1 MTTNINLNL
10 NQSPYF
16 DDYDETKDF
25 HQVLYKPAVAVQARE
40 LTQEQTILRNQIK
53 RFGNHIF
60 ANGSRVQGGEL
71 HLDLRYEFVKLQATY
86 NGVAITSSLLS
97 GKTVVGSTSG
107 AKAVVVNTAAVDATT
122 GDPNT
127 IWVKYIHG
135 ESTTDG
141 VQGIYLSGGNLGGVG
156 YTSTPVVQVALS
168 ATSLEADRALATA
181 ILGSSGALVGI
192 NVTFAGRGYTSAPG
206 VTITGGGYSTIA
218 TATSILT
225 TQPVFSVGE
234 RITATDYSSSVL
246 AAASSATGTGSAVSN
261 TDGYY
266 YFNGNFLRVGSSTLI
281 LDKYTNTPTYRM
293 GFQVT
298 SSLVSNADDTSLLD
312 NAQGS
317 YNYAAPGADRLKY
330 SLILTKKT
338 LTSTD
343 DTDFIELMKVNS
355 GVKELDVKYPVY
367 SVLEDTFARRTY
379 DESGSYTVRHFPIQ
393 LKDHTSDSSKFIV
406 KVDPGK
412 AYNYGHEYETLLS
425 FDVEVDR
432 ARDVTTVNGFDR
444 TTQYG
449 NYTVVDTLT
458 GHFDITANAVVDLHN
473 NTTIDLSSPSNYA
486 LTKIGTAKVRQLNY
500 SAGTATSGVPNY
512 EYKMYLYDVVL
523 TSGDFGDTD
532 RIVIPESPL
541 SGTIVLDASTNIAVN
556 GRVGTSASGD
566 AKLFET
572 NFNSLVFKLSQDNI
586 KRIRDASGA
595 IDTSYQIQ
603 RTFRDR
609 SVSSG
614 QISIASGGSTEKFFG
629 TGIVSNTIKRTHYH
643 AIVKAAGNSG
653 LTVGNQIN
661 FEDGVSGV
669 ITVAGDGQSVVL
681 NTGQSS
687 HNYDAHVTV
696 TMNLDTKQEKTKTLV
711 KAAQK
716 QINAPSG
723 GAQTYT
729 SLDTSDV
736 HTIRAIYDSG
746 NGSVNAAPP
755 KLTVSSAT
763 GTFVAGETITG
774 GTSGA
779 KGVVIDHTVSTEV
792 IYVVTSGT
800 FVAEII
806 SGTTYTATVGTV
818 TAGDTEISSRYTLD
832 NGQRDNFYDHGRL
845 KLTGTAAGGRILVI
859 YDYFTHSGSGY
870 FSVDSYVSS
879 GLSDV
884 YVDIPFYISTVTGEK
899 IELRDA
905 VDFRPRRQDG
915 SGNTAMQNAEIP
927 YPNTN
932 WQADYQYYLPRIDA
946 VYLSK
951 DNVFAIDKGVSRE
964 IPMAPVQKNGAMN
977 LWLLKIP
984 AYTFDTKDI
993 NKVYIENKRYTMRDI
1008 AGIEKRIKRIE
1019 YYTSLSLLEKDA
1031 EALVIKDAAGLDR
1044 FKNGILVDP
1053 FKGHSIGDVLS
1064 SDYSCSIDFKNQEL
1078 RPKFNSN
1085 IANLDYVSG
1094 SSTGVQLTGDL
1105 ITLPYTQGTFLSQ
1118 TQATKSINV
1127 NPFNVLQW
1135 IGTCDL
1141 NPPSDNWV
1149 ATNNAPDVLVNKGEN
1164 DAWEAFGRTLVTA
1177 FGTQWN
1183 DWETQSTSSTT
1194 SESRLGGNQPIL
1206 GLAPNGMWVRTS
1218 QTTTTTEN
1226 QTRTGVQMHFD
1237 GIDSIQTSIG
1247 DRIRDMSI
1255 LPYIRRQN
1263 MIVTV
1268 KGMKPNT
1275 RVYPRFDGEDISTYC
1290 TPNGGSL
1297 GDNIYTDSNGSVTNL
1312 LFALPCPDHAQS
1324 QTPPLLIFRTGERQ
1338 FLLSDNTL
1346 GNINNASTY
1355 ATAMFHAQGLLQTKE
1370 NVILSSRVPRI
1381 GSSNVTD
1388 ARSIS
1393 STDTSTGWMQLEPFD
1408 PLAQTFFVE
1417 PSQYPAGLF
1426 LSSLD
1431 LYFKT
1436 KDTAMPVMVDILTT
1450 ENGFPTGTILPFSE
1464 VVKLPADVS
1473 VSETATVATTFTFSS
1488 PVYLMPGE
1496 YAIRV
1501 RSNSV
1506 GYEAWLAELGE
1517 NLVGTTRKV
1526 SEQAYIGVLFKSQNA
1541 STWQQDQ
1548 NQDLTFVLKR
1558 CTFTTG
1564 ATANAV
1570 FQNNG
1575 ETVSGVAAA
1584 DYKMDVMDLVPQTI
1598 DINNTSIEWSVKT
1611 TLQSNGILNTD
1622 YENITADMNHAF
1634 KNQQLITTT
1643 PGSFFSRAA
1652 LTSTSPFISPVIDT
1666 KRNSVIAVENIINNI
1681 STNETEL
1688 PAGGDATARYITRRV
1703 TLKDGFDA
1711 QDITVFVTA
1720 NKRAETSIKVYYKIL
1735 SQYDYDTF
1743 DDKLWVAMEQS
1754 GNLNT
1759 ISINDTEFIEYQ
1771 FDPIYTNPLGGVH
1784 LGTTNYASGGATFIS
1799 YKTFAVKIVMNSSN
1813 TCVVPRIKDL
1823 RVIALA

>member
-16 DDYDETKDF
+16 EDYDETKDF

-71 HLDLRYEFVKLQATY
+71 FIDINYEFVKLQTTY
-86 NGVAITSSLLS
+86 NAVAITSSLLS

-107 AKAVVVNTAAVDATT
+107 AKAVVVNTAAVDSVT
-122 GDPNT
+122 GDPDT
-127 IWVKYIHG
+127 IWVKYISG
-135 ESTTDG
+135 ESITDG
-141 VQGIYLSGGNLGGVG
+141 VQGIYFSGGNLGGVG
-156 YTSTPVVQVALS
+156 YTSTPTVEVALS

-181 ILGSSGALVGI
+181 VLGSSGVLVGI

-218 TATSILT
+218 TATSVLT
-225 TQPVFSVGE
+225 TKAVFTAGE

-246 AAASSATGTGSAVSN
+246 AATSSATGTGSAVSN
-261 TDGYY
+261 ADGYY
-266 YFNGNFLRVGSSTLI
+266 YFNGNFLRVGAGTLI

-298 SSLVSNADDTSLLD
+298 ASLVSTADDTTLLD

-330 SLILTKKT
+330 VLTLTKKT
-338 LTSTD
+338 TSSTD
-343 DTDFIELMKVNS
+343 DTDFIELMKVTN

-432 ARDVTTVNGFDR
+432 ARDVATVNGFDR

-449 NYTVVDTLT
+449 NYTIVDTLT

-473 NTTIDLSSPSNYA
+473 NTSITLTNPTTYA
-486 LTKIGTAKVRQLNY
+486 TTKIGTAKVRQVNY
-500 SAGTATSGVPNY
+500 DSGTATSGVPDY
-512 EYKMYLYDVVL
+512 TFKMYLYDVVM
-523 TSGDFGDTD
+523 TSGDFGDVE
-532 RIVIPESPL
+532 RVVIPESPL
-541 SGTIVLDASTNIAVN
+541 SGTIVLQANAHIANAGKVGGAS
-556 GRVGTSASGD
+556 GGD

-572 NFNSLVFKLSQDNI
+572 SFNSLVFKLSQNNV

-595 IDTSYQIQ
+595 VDTSYQIQ

-614 QISIASGGSTEKFFG
+614 QISISSGGSTEKFYG
-629 TGIVSNTIKRTHYH
+629 TGVVSDTIKRTHYH
-643 AIVKAAGNSG
+643 AVVKAAGNSG

-669 ITVAGDGQSVVL
+669 VTVAGNGQSVVL
-681 NTGQSS
+681 NTGQSGHS
-687 HNYDAHVTV
+687 YDAHVTA
-696 TMNLDTKQEKTKTLV
+696 TMNLDTKQEKTKVLV
-711 KAAQK
+711 KNAALA
-716 QINAPSG
+716 IASPSG

-736 HTIRAIYDSG
+736 YKVHAIYDSG
-746 NGSVNAAPP
+746 GGSAATPP
-755 KLTVSSAT
+755 KLTVSNAT
-763 GTFVAGETITG
+763 GTFIPGETITG

-779 KGVVIDHTVSTEV
+779 KGVVISHSPSTTVS
-792 IYVVTSGT
+792 YVVTSGT
-800 FVAEII
+800 FVAETVT
-806 SGTTYTATVGTV
+806 GTTYNATVGTV
-818 TAGDTEISSRYTLD
+818 VAGDTEISSRYTLD

-845 KLTGTAAGGRILVI
+845 KLTGTAAGGQILVI

-879 GLSDV
+879 GLTDP
-884 YVDIPFYISTVTGEK
+884 YVDIPSYTSPVSGEK
-899 IELRDA
+899 VELRDSI
-905 VDFRPRRQDG
+905 DFRPRRQDG

-927 YPNTN
+927 YPNEN

-951 DNVFAIDKGVSRE
+951 ENVFAVDNGISRE
-964 IPMAPVQKNGAMN
+964 LPMAPVQKNGAMN

-993 NKVYIENKRYTMRDI
+993 EKVYIENKRYTMRDI

-1053 FKGHSIGDVLS
+1053 FKGHSIGHVLDP
-1064 SDYSCSIDFKNQEL
+1064 DYRCSIDFKKQEL
-1078 RPKFNSN
+1078 RPRFNSN
-1085 IANLDYVSG
+1085 LANLAYVSG

-1105 ITLPYTQGTFLSQ
+1105 ITLPYTTATFLSQ

-1141 NPPSDNWV
+1141 DPPSDNWV

-1164 DAWEAFGRTLVTA
+1164 DNWEAFARNLVSA

-1183 DWETQSTSSTT
+1183 DWETQSTATT
-1194 SESRLGGNQPIL
+1194 SSSGVNVRATMALANQ
-1206 GLAPNGMWVRTS
+1206 GWEVVST
-1218 QTTTTTEN
+1218 TTTTTEN
-1226 QTRTGVQMHFD
+1226 QTRSGVQMNFD
-1237 GIDSIQTSIG
+1237 GVDSIQTSIG

-1255 LPYIRRQN
+1255 LPYIRRQD
-1263 MIVTV
+1263 MIVTAN
-1268 KGMKPNT
+1268 GMKPNT

-1346 GNINNASTY
+1346 GNINNASTF
-1355 ATAMFHAQGLLQTKE
+1355 AQTMFQAQGLLQTKE

-1381 GSSNVTD
+1381 SSTNLTD

-1393 STDTSTGWMQLEPFD
+1393 NTTSSQGVQIAPPID

-1417 PSQYPAGLF
+1417 PSQYPNGLF

-1436 KDTAMPVMVDILTT
+1436 KDSAMPVMVDILTT
-1450 ENGFPTGTILPFSE
+1450 ENGFPTQTIVPFSE
-1464 VVKLPADVS
+1464 VLKLPAAVN
-1473 VSETATVATTFTFSS
+1473 VSEAATVATTFTFPS
-1488 PVYLMPGE
+1488 PIYLLPGE
-1496 YAIRV
+1496 YAIRI
-1501 RSNSV
+1501 RSNSI

-1517 NLVGTTRKV
+1517 NLIGTTRKV

-1548 NQDLTFVLKR
+1548 NQDLTFVLNR

-1575 ETVSGVAAA
+1575 ETASGINAS
-1584 DYKMDVMDLVPQTI
+1584 DYKMDVMDLIPQTI
-1598 DINNTSIEWSVKT
+1598 NINKTGIAWSVKT

-1622 YENITADMNHAF
+1622 YENITADMNHDF
-1634 KNQQLITTT
+1634 RNQQVITTT
-1643 PGSFFSRAA
+1643 PGSFLSRAA
-1652 LTSTSPFISPVIDT
+1652 LTSTDPFISPVLDI
-1666 KRNSVIAVENIINNI
+1666 KRNSVIAVENVINNI

-1688 PAGGDATARYITRRV
+1688 PSGGDAIARYITRRV

-1711 QDITVFVTA
+1711 QDITVFLTA
-1720 NKRAETSIKVYYKIL
+1720 NKRAQTSIKVYYKIL
-1735 SQYDYDTF
+1735 SQYDYDNF

-1754 GNLNT
+1754 SNLNSV
-1759 ISINDTEFIEYQ
+1759 SINDEEFIEYQ
-1771 FDPIYTNPLGGVH
+1771 YDPIYTNPLGGVH
-1784 LGTTNYASGGATFIS
+1784 LGTTNYSSGGATFIS

-1813 TCVVPRIKDL
+1813 TSVVPRVKDL